1 MQQLKPYLCHDQRIR
16 ANCWFGIT
24 RERLHLRLFASMVF
38 PCFVVVLLTLLAPSS
53 AWAYIDPGSG
63 LVLWQG
69 LIAVVGAG
77 LLFIRHPWESLKR
90 LWSYLARL
98 AKK

>member
-1 MQQLKPYLCHDQRIR
+1 
-16 ANCWFGIT
+16 
-24 RERLHLRLFASMVF
+24 MVF
-38 PCFVVVLLTLLAPSS
+38 PCLVVLLTLLAPSP

-77 LLFIRHPWESLKR
+77 LLFVRHPWDSLKR

-98 AKK
+98 GKK